1 MDIQFERGKSYA
13 IIGPSGS
20 GKSTILNLM
29 FGGFSDYEG
38 KILFNGTEL
47 RTIKRNTLYDVMP
60 AIQQNVFVFDSIIE
74 ENITMFK
81 QYASDKVQR
90 AIDLSGLKSFIEEKA
105 AGICVGRANLSGGEK
120 QRISIARSLLKNV
133 SVFLVDEATA
143 ALDLTTT
150 DNIINQILKLEG
162 ITKIVVAHRLD
173 KKSLGGFDEIM

>member
-74 ENITMFK
+74 EI
-81 QYASDKVQR
+81 
-90 AIDLSGLKSFIEEKA
+90 
-105 AGICVGRANLSGGEK
+105 
-120 QRISIARSLLKNV
+120 
-133 SVFLVDEATA
+133 
-143 ALDLTTT
+143 
-150 DNIINQILKLEG
+150 
-162 ITKIVVAHRLD
+162 
-173 KKSLGGFDEIM
+173 